1 MPPLTSDVWQRRGHS
16 LLWNA
21 QTLFALA
28 PPQDTVTLRQ
38 FFALVAQW
46 PDDLPA
52 NEGRTLIVVGLE
64 GALDSLSPDDAAE
77 WLENDLQETLRVSKR
92 LRRSSADFLASQRPA
107 AAQSQPRPARR
118 LSLDLRRPPLRH
130 PAGSRATAMGW
141 SRHRHPTHPRSGAT
155 QRRPRR
161 PSVDGVVSGQVV
173 VKREDDT
180 VLQSMM
186 IRNLTVFPE
195 ADLQFSPQINVIV
208 GENGTGKSHLLK
220 VAYAVLAASAE
231 EGRKPNAPLPTKTL
245 LQVRLAEKLIA
256 VLRPETLGRLARR
269 KQGRERCELCL
280 DFMDARLNLAFSFA
294 TMSKSEVGI
303 EQLPAVWVEKAPV
316 FLPTRE
322 LLTLYPGF
330 VSVYEN
336 HYLEFEETWRDT
348 CLLLGAPTLRGPKE
362 KRVKEW
368 LAPLEQAMGGA
379 IELDRNGRFYLNSP
393 GQGRME
399 MPLVAEG
406 LRKLAMLARLIATPS
421 YWNQHGCGV

>member
-1 MPPLTSDVWQRRGHS
+1 M
-16 LLWNA
+16 
-21 QTLFALA
+21 
-28 PPQDTVTLRQ
+28 
-38 FFALVAQW
+38 
-46 PDDLPA
+46 
-52 NEGRTLIVVGLE
+52 
-64 GALDSLSPDDAAE
+64 
-77 WLENDLQETLRVSKR
+77 
-92 LRRSSADFLASQRPA
+92 
-107 AAQSQPRPARR
+107 
-118 LSLDLRRPPLRH
+118 
-130 PAGSRATAMGW
+130 
-141 SRHRHPTHPRSGAT
+141 
-155 QRRPRR
+155 
-161 PSVDGVVSGQVV
+161 
-173 VKREDDT
+173 
-180 VLQSMM
+180 LQSMM

-269 KQGRERCELCL
+269 KQGRERCELRL
-280 DFMDARLNLAFSFA
+280 DFVDARLNLAFSFA

-336 HYLEFEETWRDT
+336 HYLEFEETWRDS

-379 IELDRNGRFYLNSP
+379 IELDRNGRFYLNLP

-406 LRKLAMLARLIATPS
+406 LRKLAMLARLIATGS
-421 YWNQHGCGV
+421 VLDKGCLFWDEPEANLNPKLIKQVANTVLQLGQSGIQVFIATHSLFLLRELHILLQNPTFKEVRARFFGLRSSDEGVIVSQGKTVDDIGAITALDEELSQSDRYLESE